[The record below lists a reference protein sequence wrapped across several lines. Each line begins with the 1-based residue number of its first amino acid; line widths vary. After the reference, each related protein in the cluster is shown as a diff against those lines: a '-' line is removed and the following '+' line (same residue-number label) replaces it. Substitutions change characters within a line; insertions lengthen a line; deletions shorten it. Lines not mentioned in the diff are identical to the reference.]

1 MPIAAGLAG
10 GVAGS
15 LGAARFLASSE
26 LLFAVEPND
35 PGVLVAIV
43 AVLGSSAVVAC
54 LAPARRAASVD
65 PLVVLKEE

>member
-1 MPIAAGLAG
+1 LLAT
-10 GVAGS
+10 AKT
-15 LGAARFLASSE
+15 LASSA
-26 LLFAVEPND
+26 LLFAVEPDD

-54 LAPARRAASVD
+54 LLPARRAASVD